1 MITSRFAGANLKLT
15 LGFSRNVLAVTVAY
29 WSLLSGFAW
38 KLFAF
43 KAELDSFRV
52 GAVADLAELVFSCY
66 TARCSIGAVVT
77 LHFRAFLTSDT
88 AHTNLHSKS
97 LGYFRQFMICFLFKF
112 DFKRLHL

>member
-43 KAELDSFRV
+43 KAEPDSFRV

-66 TARCSIGAVVT
+66 TASCSIGALVA
-77 LHFRAFLTSDT
+77 LHFGAFLASDT
-88 AHTNLHSKS
+88 ANTNLHDKS
-97 LGYFRQFMICFLFKF
+97 LGYFEAVYNLLSI
-112 DFKRLHL
+112 